1 MKKCVLFLIVSLL
14 LTGCGAEETF
24 ETIADEYVQSAAAPL
39 RQVILEL
46 PEEAVLPAAE
56 SDTGTLY
63 LCDGYEICVQTLSSG
78 DLSGT
83 IREVTGFDQSEVT
96 VMQTNPGDFKRYDLV
111 WSTLGESGERLGRAA
126 ILDDGNYHYVLSA
139 LADAGKVQQYEE
151 VWREMFNGYSLG

>member
-1 MKKCVLFLIVSLL
+1 MKKCVLIFLVSLL

-24 ETIADEYVQSAAAPL
+24 ETIADEFVHSAAAPL

-46 PEEAVLPAAE
+46 PEDALLTAAE
-56 SDTGTLY
+56 SDAGTLY
-63 LCDGYEICVQTLSSG
+63 LCDGYEICVETLTSG

-83 IREVTGFDQSEVT
+83 IREVTGFDQSDVT
-96 VMQTNPGDFKRYDLV
+96 VLQTNPGDFKRYDLV

-139 LADAGKVQQYEE
+139 LADAERAREYEE
-151 VWREMFNGYSLG
+151 VWQEMFASYSLD